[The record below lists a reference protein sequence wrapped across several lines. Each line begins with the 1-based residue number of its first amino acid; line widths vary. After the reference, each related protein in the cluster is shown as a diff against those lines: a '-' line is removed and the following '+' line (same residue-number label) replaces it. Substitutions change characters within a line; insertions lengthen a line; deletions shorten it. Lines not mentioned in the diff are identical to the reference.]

1 MVPIQNF
8 LIKWKHCQDYL
19 MNKIYGIEFES
30 LGPLQWT
37 IHSEPYFK
45 DLNPQISADYF
56 PRDVNLRSD
65 HFFDVLI
72 SGNKIYNSFVI
83 IVKAVTEIVYKT
95 SYRLPTQNE
104 TIVFKII
111 WYGFTRETRI
121 QKRMNRFPLFAF
133 VPGANQNERTGT
145 KESWEC
151 VQSPMA

>member
-1 MVPIQNF
+1 M
-8 LIKWKHCQDYL
+8 
-19 MNKIYGIEFES
+19 S
-30 LGPLQWT
+30 
-37 IHSEPYFK
+37 
-45 DLNPQISADYF
+45 PQISADDF

-104 TIVFKII
+104 TIVFKIMR
-111 WYGFTRETRI
+111 YGFTRETRK
-121 QKRMNRFPLFAF
+121 QKRMNRFPLFVF
-133 VPGANQNERTGT
+133 VPGTNQNERTGT

-151 VQSPMA
+151 VQSLMA